1 MQRITR
7 TNRAFIAFLALG
19 GGLLGFAAVQ
29 EGDFKWN
36 VHDPARPMP
45 TVVTPGMPGTPTTP
59 GTAPS
64 DAIVLL
70 SKEAGL
76 KAWKSGGDVDCKWT
90 LHPNGTAEVKA
101 GTGDIRTR
109 ANFRDVHVHVEW
121 MIPEGRNCRGQGGCN
136 SGVFLMDQYEV
147 QILGTHNNESYAD
160 GMAASLYAQFPPLAN
175 PCRPNGEWNVYDILF
190 RAPVFAED
198 GTVKSPAY
206 VTVFFNDIVVQNN
219 VAMTGTTSHMR
230 RAQYAKHADAMPI
243 RLQDHGD
250 PIHFANIW
258 ARELPP
264 QQVAE

>member
-76 KAWKSGGDVDCKWT
+76 KAWKSGG
-90 LHPNGTAEVKA
+90 
-101 GTGDIRTR
+101 
-109 ANFRDVHVHVEW
+109 
-121 MIPEGRNCRGQGGCN
+121 
-136 SGVFLMDQYEV
+136 
-147 QILGTHNNESYAD
+147 
-160 GMAASLYAQFPPLAN
+160 
-175 PCRPNGEWNVYDILF
+175 
-190 RAPVFAED
+190 ED
-198 GTVKSPAY
+198 
-206 VTVFFNDIVVQNN
+206 
-219 VAMTGTTSHMR
+219 
-230 RAQYAKHADAMPI
+230 
-243 RLQDHGD
+243 
-250 PIHFANIW
+250 
-258 ARELPP
+258 
-264 QQVAE
+264 

>member
-1 MQRITR
+1 MHRSTR
-7 TNRAFIAFLALG
+7 TSRALVAFIALG
-19 GGLLGFAAVQ
+19 GGLLGFAAFQ
-29 EGDFKWN
+29 DGDFTWK
-36 VHDPARPMP
+36 VHDPDRPKP

-64 DAIVLL
+64 DATVLL
-70 SKEAGL
+70 GKGTGM
-76 KAWKSGGDVDCKWT
+76 KAWTSGGGADCKWIV
-90 LHPNGTAEVKA
+90 NDDGTAQVKA
-101 GTGDIRTR
+101 GTGDVRTR
-109 ANFRDVHVHVEW
+109 ENFRDVHVHVEW
-121 MIPEGRNCRGQGGCN
+121 KIPKDRECRGQGGCN

-160 GMAASLYAQFPPLAN
+160 GMAASLYAQYPPLAN

-198 GTVKSPAY
+198 GSLKSPAY

-230 RAQYAKHADAMPI
+230 RAKYSKHADAMPI
-243 RLQDHGD
+243 RLQDHSD

-258 ARELPP
+258 VRELPP